1 MSNSNVCLLGGGF
14 IGKPLAQNLK
24 TKGYNVSVVVRSDK
38 SIEYF
43 KNLGVSCHSAE
54 IGSDT
59 KLDLLIPPNI
69 LIIVYPI
76 GSRSA
81 QGKSYL
87 EQVQWIMRN
96 FPARTIDQV
105 ILTSSTSVYPDG
117 FGLVDEAF
125 CEFSNNHK
133 PIQLLYENELRSL
146 YEEKLV
152 ILRLAGLVGE
162 ERHPGRFLAGRENL
176 PNPHSPV
183 NMIHQS
189 DVLRFIETAVEN
201 QIKNEVLNLCYDEH
215 PSRLEYYTK
224 ASISLGLTPPKFSME
239 QIDNPK
245 IIDNKKAKKLFQME
259 FTNSIRF

>member
-14 IGKPLAQNLK
+14 IGKPLAQALK
-24 TKGYNVSVVVRSDK
+24 TKGYTVSVVVRSAK
-38 SIEYF
+38 SIEHF
-43 KNLGVSCHSAE
+43 TNLGISCHTAE

-59 KLDLLIPPNI
+59 ILDLSIPSNI

-87 EQVQWIMRN
+87 EQVQWIKRN
-96 FPARTIDQV
+96 FPARTINQV

-125 CEFSNNHK
+125 REFPENQ
-133 PIQLLYENELRSL
+133 PIQLLYENELRSF
-146 YEEKLV
+146 YNEKLV
-152 ILRLAGLVGE
+152 IFRLAGLVGA

-176 PNPHSPV
+176 PNPQSPV

-189 DVLRFIETAVEN
+189 DVLRFIEAAVGN
-201 QIKNEVLNLCYDEH
+201 QVKNEVLNICHDEH

-245 IIDNKKAKKLFQME
+245 IIDNRKAKKLFQME
-259 FTNSIRF
+259 FINPIEF